1 MERLSNEF
9 YLIDE
14 EVTPI
19 EEIEIFDDLVG
30 KGVYEV
36 IKVQKNVPMFLEDHL
51 ERFFKSIDALGYK
64 CDLTL
69 ENIKNR
75 VDFLIDKNPKGDRNL
90 KLIFSETKDGT
101 FKLLIF
107 FIDTV
112 FPDEKLYKEGIKT
125 VTIKLQREDPNIKIQ
140 RNWYKEKVGNFLKEK
155 EAYEALLVDDDG
167 FITEGS
173 RSNIFYVIGDEII
186 TTQGDK
192 VLLGI
197 TREYVLKVIE
207 KLGYK
212 LVNKTLNIRDLKD
225 IDGAIMTGTG
235 VGVIPISTID
245 SYNINSTNNKIIN
258 LILENYNKIE
268 DEYINNYEK

>member
-107 FIDTV
+107 FIDTL

>member
-112 FPDEKLYKEGIKT
+112 FPDEKLYKEGIRT
-125 VTIKLQREDPNIKIQ
+125 VTINLQREDPNIKIQ

>member
-125 VTIKLQREDPNIKIQ
+125 VTINLQREDPNIKIQ

-225 IDGAIMTGTG
+225 IDGVIMTGTG

>member
-212 LVNKTLNIRDLKD
+212 LVNKTLNMRDLKD

>member
-125 VTIKLQREDPNIKIQ
+125 VTINLQREDPNIKIQ

-155 EAYEALLVDDDG
+155 EAYEALLVDDEG

>member
-112 FPDEKLYKEGIKT
+112 FPDEKLYKEGIRT
-125 VTIKLQREDPNIKIQ
+125 VTINLQREDPNIKIQ

-225 IDGAIMTGTG
+225 IDGVIMTGTG
-235 VGVIPISTID
+235 VGVIHISTID

>member
-125 VTIKLQREDPNIKIQ
+125 VTINLQREDPNIKIQ

>member
-125 VTIKLQREDPNIKIQ
+125 VTINLQREDPNIKIQ

-212 LVNKTLNIRDLKD
+212 LVNKTLDIRDLKD

>member
-125 VTIKLQREDPNIKIQ
+125 VTINLQREDPNIKIQ

-155 EAYEALLVDDDG
+155 EVYEALLVDDDG

-212 LVNKTLNIRDLKD
+212 LVNKTLNMRDLKD

>member
-225 IDGAIMTGTG
+225 IDGVIMTGTG

>member
-112 FPDEKLYKEGIKT
+112 FPDEKLYKEGIRT
-125 VTIKLQREDPNIKIQ
+125 VTINLQREDPNIKIQ

-225 IDGAIMTGTG
+225 IDGVIMTGTG